1 MTDPYHYIGIIPFD
15 GWYRVVVVGGG
26 STTTGNTIISIRM
39 IYIIPYRNHVL
50 E

>member
-15 GWYRVVVVGGG
+15 GWYRIVGGG
-26 STTTGNTIISIRM
+26 GSATTGNTIISIGM